1 MKTTDF
7 TMKKCVSYDLSALTN
22 LPLVAVSSFQL
33 SRLLL
38 ILSLHWNRQSGTVNT
53 IRSTGSMPPP
63 KGGEYQEFIE
73 AFKNSSQQFA
83 LIFGKIALED
93 RTIPR
98 YLPISRLWIQAVIE
112 TAMLYEKCTAMA
124 LRPALAGCKKRRLL
138 SVSSPDF
145 MMKTTDFTMKECVFY
160 DPSALTNL
168 PLLAVSSLQLNRQLN
183 IPSQHGSRLSDTV
196 NTNRYTCTMPS
207 PGANRT
213 DAVPI
218 RLVFRIF
225 RLWIH
230 AVIETA
236 MLYEKCTAMALR
248 PALTGC
254 KKRRLFSVS
263 SPGDFMMKTTDFTMK
278 ECVFYDPSALTNL
291 PLVAVSSLQ
300 LSRLLKILNLHY
312 ALCTG
317 VKVAQRF

>member
-1 MKTTDF
+1 
-7 TMKKCVSYDLSALTN
+7 MKKCVSYDPSALTN

-38 ILSLHWNRQSGTVNT
+38 ILSLQWNRQSGTVNT
-53 IRSTGSMPPP
+53 NRSTGSMPPP

-73 AFKNSSQQFA
+73 AFKNSS
-83 LIFGKIALED
+83 KHS
-93 RTIPR
+93 
-98 YLPISRLWIQAVIE
+98 SRLWIQAVIE

-124 LRPALAGCKKRRLL
+124 LRSALAGCKKRRLL
-138 SVSSPDF
+138 SVSSPGDF
-145 MMKTTDFTMKECVFY
+145 MMKTTDFTKKECVFY

-196 NTNRYTCTMPS
+196 NTNRYTGTMPS
-207 PGANRT
+207 PGA
-213 DAVPI
+213 
-218 RLVFRIF
+218 
-225 RLWIH
+225 
-230 AVIETA
+230 
-236 MLYEKCTAMALR
+236 KCTSMALR
-248 PALTGC
+248 PALIGC

-263 SPGDFMMKTTDFTMK
+263 SPGDFMMKTMDFTMK
-278 ECVFYDPSALTNL
+278 ECVICDPSALTNL

-300 LSRLLKILNLHY
+300 LSRLLKLLNLHY

>member
-1 MKTTDF
+1 MD
-7 TMKKCVSYDLSALTN
+7 
-22 LPLVAVSSFQL
+22 
-33 SRLLL
+33 R
-38 ILSLHWNRQSGTVNT
+38 
-53 IRSTGSMPPP
+53 
-63 KGGEYQEFIE
+63 
-73 AFKNSSQQFA
+73 KNSWLLQYRQETPCLHLPKFDGGSFLIKFFWDQFEVDEGHGLHNEEISVFIPTESTA
-83 LIFGKIALED
+83 DNTQPALEPSEWHCEYKPFHWKHAD
-93 RTIPR
+93 PPQGELFRANCLCSKTGIDLIAIHFIFR
-98 YLPISRLWIQAVIE
+98 SSRLWIQAVIE

-124 LRPALAGCKKRRLL
+124 LRPALAGCKMRRLL
-138 SVSSPDF
+138 SVSSTGYF

-183 IPSQHGSRLSDTV
+183 IPSQHGSRLSDT
-196 NTNRYTCTMPS
+196 
-207 PGANRT
+207 NRT

-218 RLVFRIF
+218 RLVFRIS

-278 ECVFYDPSALTNL
+278 ECVICDPSALTNL